1 MAKDYYEILGVSKD
15 ASQDEIKKAYRK
27 MAKKW
32 HPDANP
38 DNRKEAEEKFKD
50 IGEAYSVLSDENKRR
65 NYDQFGSA
73 DGPQFNS
80 SGFNGYSTGF
90 NGFSGFGGTSGFGGF
105 DDVVDDFV
113 SSFFGGG
120 TRRSKASYNAPQKG
134 NDLHTTMTIT
144 FEESFTGVTKD
155 FTISKRVKC
164 ESCDGTGAKKGTKI
178 ETCPTCHGTG
188 QVRKNQN
195 IGGFATFQTVAPC
208 EECRGTGK
216 IIKDP
221 CDECGGKGTIRKNVT
236 ISVEIPAGIADGETL
251 RLAQKGEPGIS
262 GGENGD
268 IYIGIHVKPSKVF
281 TRNGNDVECTIPITI
296 TQATLGANL
305 KIPTVTDGDVD
316 YTIGAGTQTGTK
328 YTIKDKGFKSLN
340 SNNRGDLVF
349 TVQVQTPKRLTGE
362 QRELF
367 EKLARTMNEQPPVKR
382 RGIFG

>member
-1 MAKDYYEILGVSKD
+1 
-15 ASQDEIKKAYRK
+15 
-27 MAKKW
+27 
-32 HPDANP
+32 
-38 DNRKEAEEKFKD
+38 
-50 IGEAYSVLSDENKRR
+50 
-65 NYDQFGSA
+65 
-73 DGPQFNS
+73 
-80 SGFNGYSTGF
+80 
-90 NGFSGFGGTSGFGGF
+90 
-105 DDVVDDFV
+105 
-113 SSFFGGG
+113 
-120 TRRSKASYNAPQKG
+120 
-134 NDLHTTMTIT
+134 MTIT

-251 RLAQKGEPGIS
+251 RLAQKGEPGIN